1 MEQLLIFIKHRLGFL
16 WGIIDRINGWIFTMF
31 YGSKLKKIL
40 PGVFNEFSDKH
51 FIYRVLREEDIKPL
65 HDLITSQPPD
75 DIKYFSPHKFDMRS
89 LLVQFRKPAFLMMG
103 VFDGEK
109 MIGYFILRF
118 FANKRCFVGRLIDTN
133 YRGKGIGEVMNSIM
147 YDTAWKMH
155 FRCLSTISRNN
166 TAVMRA
172 HAKNGHVVILKELRD
187 DYLLVEFV
195 EG

>member
-1 MEQLLIFIKHRLGFL
+1 M
-16 WGIIDRINGWIFTMF
+16 
-31 YGSKLKKIL
+31 
-40 PGVFNEFSDKH
+40 
-51 FIYRVLREEDIKPL
+51 
-65 HDLITSQPPD
+65 
-75 DIKYFSPHKFDMRS
+75 
-89 LLVQFRKPAFLMMG
+89 
-103 VFDGEK
+103 
-109 MIGYFILRF
+109 
-118 FANKRCFVGRLIDTN
+118 GRLIDTN